1 MWSVFRRVSD
11 PPQKRQRVSGV
22 KAEESSDD
30 DLPLSA
36 TKGEGSDDSDVPMA
50 SQERGNGVK
59 KEEEEEEDSDEPLGT
74 QQRDD
79 DEDDEESDA
88 DENEEAAPGKR
99 KRGGGGGRQSQ
110 RDLEGSGEQKWTTL
124 VHKGPKFPELY
135 QPLPKHVSLKY
146 DGQPVPLPPESE
158 EVAMF
163 YAVKLES
170 QHVANPTF
178 NKNFFEDFQ
187 DTLKKHPPLD
197 GTKIKKFEKLDFRD
211 MFNYWKSL
219 KEAEAERK
227 KSLAPSARKREL
239 EERKAIDRE
248 YKTCIVDGIEQ
259 KAGNVT
265 VEPPGLFLGRGAHP
279 KTGRVKKRIM
289 PEQITINH
297 SADHPAPAP
306 PPGHKWGEVVEKKD
320 VTWLALWRENI
331 NNSFKYVFLDASSLF
346 KTESDREKFEK
357 ARRLDECVEQVR
369 KDVLKNL
376 SSKNRVDRMVA
387 TIVWMIDNF
396 SLRAGNEKGED
407 EAETY
412 GVCSLRC
419 GHATLVPPNQLQLS
433 FLGKDSM
440 KFEET
445 LTVSNPE
452 VYRNITMFLK
462 TDGSKVDGQYV
473 RKGPEDPIF
482 AAPKAKSSKMTSLSP
497 DVVNQFLGKYMK
509 GLSAKVFRTYN
520 ASATF
525 QGLLDK
531 TEEWLKSRPKAQERE
546 ITPENLRIA
555 YNEANRQVAILC
567 NHQKTVNQVALN
579 KSLDKTR
586 DKIFALHYQIFKER
600 QKLLTHHKAADLRQ
614 EYTAKDHDFAKKW
627 NLILQEPALDKSRIK
642 EHEETLIADKKARLR
657 TAFERYQSEVK
668 YQAELKKEKGK
679 PKKEKDE
686 GEEGVRARITS
697 KEQLAQELKAQD
709 EHLALL
715 ERERKSNRSEATS
728 CNVPSVARRILS
740 KYEAIKKQEAEMANK
755 NNTSDVSLGTSKIN
769 YIDPRIT
776 VAWLKKWD
784 ARLARNMPQKKPAP
798 KVKKED
804 SGADKSEKH
813 DSPQA
818 LTTAESEKME
828 LNLRVMNV
836 GQFFP
841 MTLQKKFKWAA
852 FDDDG
857 SDISP
862 DWTFVK
868 DAQRKMR
875 TFESAERK

>member
-1 MWSVFRRVSD
+1 
-11 PPQKRQRVSGV
+11 
-22 KAEESSDD
+22 
-30 DLPLSA
+30 
-36 TKGEGSDDSDVPMA
+36 MA

-59 KEEEEEEDSDEPLGT
+59 KEEDEEEDSDEPLGT

-124 VHKGPKFPELY
+124 IHKGPKFPELY

-146 DGQPVPLPPESE
+146 DGHPVPLPPESE

-187 DTLKKHPPLD
+187 DMLKKHPPLD

-679 PKKEKDE
+679 PKKEEDD

-798 KVKKED
+798 KVKKEEVKKED
-804 SGADKSEKH
+804 SGAVKSEKR

-818 LTTAESEKME
+818 PTTAESEKME